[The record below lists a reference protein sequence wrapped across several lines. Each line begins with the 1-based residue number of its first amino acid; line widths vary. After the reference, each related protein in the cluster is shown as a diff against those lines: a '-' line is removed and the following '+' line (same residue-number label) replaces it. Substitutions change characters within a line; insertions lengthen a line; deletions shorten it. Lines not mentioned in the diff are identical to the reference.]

1 MWTIGIKSLHFG
13 INMPCTV
20 LNNMSKCRALMDK
33 TKANRFL
40 HISPCLC
47 AAGTT
52 LPRGRS
58 QEGNQTLKTQLIHIW
73 LVSLW
78 RRDLSTPVIWNKN
91 STYYRYLHTLH
102 YITLHCIALHYI
114 TLITL
119 HYMTLHTY
127 IHTSIHPYIHT
138 SIHPYIIH
146 PYIHTSIHPYI
157 HTSIHTYIHPY
168 IHPSIH
174 TYIHAYICSFL
185 FVFAGRF
192 KKDITHNLYRFVYTY
207 LCAVLRK
214 LHSFFWLGSG
224 THNVVV
230 ERVCVGNQSKT
241 K

>member
-1 MWTIGIKSLHFG
+1 
-13 INMPCTV
+13 MPCTV

-58 QEGNQTLKTQLIHIW
+58 QEGNQKLKTQLIHIW

-78 RRDLSTPVIWNKN
+78 RRDLSTPVLWNKN
-91 STYYRYLHTLH
+91 STYYRYLHTCITFTFTCACTCTCTLH
-102 YITLHCIALHYI
+102 YITLHYI
-114 TLITL
+114 T
-119 HYMTLHTY
+119 YMHT
-127 IHTSIHPYIHT
+127 
-138 SIHPYIIH
+138 
-146 PYIHTSIHPYI
+146 
-157 HTSIHTYIHPY
+157 
-168 IHPSIH
+168 
-174 TYIHAYICSFL
+174 YICSFL

-192 KKDITHNLYRFVYTY
+192 QKNITHNLYRFVYTY
-207 LCAVLRK
+207 LCAVPRK
-214 LHSFFWLGSG
+214 LHAFFWLGSG

-230 ERVCVGNQSKT
+230 ERVCDRNQSKT

>member
-1 MWTIGIKSLHFG
+1 
-13 INMPCTV
+13 MPCTV

-58 QEGNQTLKTQLIHIW
+58 QEGNQKLKTQLIHIW

-78 RRDLSTPVIWNKN
+78 RRDLSTPVLWNKN
-91 STYYRYLHTLH
+91 STYYRYLHILH
-102 YITLHCIALHYI
+102 YITLHYIALHCF
-114 TLITL
+114 
-119 HYMTLHTY
+119 TLHTY
-127 IHTSIHPYIHT
+127 M
-138 SIHPYIIH
+138 
-146 PYIHTSIHPYI
+146 
-157 HTSIHTYIHPY
+157 
-168 IHPSIH
+168 
-174 TYIHAYICSFL
+174 HAYICSFL

-192 KKDITHNLYRFVYTY
+192 KKNITHNLYRFVYTY
-207 LCAVLRK
+207 LCAVPRK
-214 LHSFFWLGSG
+214 LHAFFWLGSG

-230 ERVCVGNQSKT
+230 ERVCDRNQSKT

>member
-1 MWTIGIKSLHFG
+1 
-13 INMPCTV
+13 MPCTV

-58 QEGNQTLKTQLIHIW
+58 QEGNQKLKTQLIHIW

-78 RRDLSTPVIWNKN
+78 RRDLSTPVLWNKN

-102 YITLHCIALHYI
+102 YITLHCIALHC
-114 TLITL
+114 ITL
-119 HYMTLHTY
+119 HYIHTCMHTY
-127 IHTSIHPYIHT
+127 IC
-138 SIHPYIIH
+138 
-146 PYIHTSIHPYI
+146 
-157 HTSIHTYIHPY
+157 
-168 IHPSIH
+168 
-174 TYIHAYICSFL
+174 AFL

-207 LCAVLRK
+207 LCAVPRK
-214 LHSFFWLGSG
+214 LHAFFWLGSG

-230 ERVCVGNQSKT
+230 ERVCVRSQSKT